1 MKIEIIS
8 IVVMAVLFLL
18 CPWYINVRKYYSN
31 FPTAVLFESDNL
43 EFVFP
48 LQNSKQEENIVRLKR
63 NHRYLVSPGDIV
75 SGDIL
80 EKYESRDWY
89 VLHDNYADTTL
100 LVVVQWGERLIFA
113 PYGATIYKKGCG
125 VSIETLKK
133 EKLDEGFSEVI
144 IKTI

>member
-1 MKIEIIS
+1 MERIEKIIAIFIVIS
-8 IVVMAVLFLL
+8 LICVQ
-18 CPWYINVRKYYSN
+18 WYMNVRKYHSN
-31 FPTAVLFESDNL
+31 FPTAVLIESDNL
-43 EFVFP
+43 EFLFP
-48 LQNSKQEENIVRLKR
+48 FQGNKKQGIVRLKR